1 LTKAPCEKR
10 RSPEAADARRDP
22 FCFPPRTGCATLGE
36 FLDMPDVKTLLPLQD
51 IDRRLYLLRRE
62 RARKPEE
69 LAGLKRAVTD
79 ADGRFKEREAAV
91 KEQKVQGSKFDLEM
105 KEMDDRI
112 KKLDADSLKSKKNSD
127 FLAIKKAISGIQADQ
142 SLVAE
147 KWMEI
152 EAKVEQA
159 VRVMKEAEEE
169 LKAAKGRLATEE
181 KRLQAEITVLDS
193 EIADLDAKRKE
204 ALGGLDGDMLGIYER
219 IIRSEGKAGQALAAV
234 VKQSQSFQKKPKRPK
249 GDSEPEQAP
258 GGFSTFNYSCSGCN
272 SELNLQDVNM
282 LLIAREVRL
291 CRNCSRILYY
301 LDR

>member
-1 LTKAPCEKR
+1 
-10 RSPEAADARRDP
+10 
-22 FCFPPRTGCATLGE
+22 
-36 FLDMPDVKTLLPLQD
+36 MPDVRTLLPLQD

-69 LAGLKRAVTD
+69 LAGLKRAVVD
-79 ADGRFKEREAAV
+79 AEGRFKEKDSAV
-91 KEQKVQGSKFDLEM
+91 KEMKVQGSKVDLEM

-112 KKLDADSLKSKKNSD
+112 KKLDTDSLKSKKNSD
-127 FLAIKKAISGIQADQ
+127 FLAIKKAIGGIQADQ

-159 VRVMKEAEEE
+159 TRAMKESELE
-169 LKAAKGRLATEE
+169 LKAAKGRLGTEE
-181 KRLQAEITVLDS
+181 KRLQAEITL
-193 EIADLDAKRKE
+193 LDAEIHDLESKRKA
-204 ALGGLDGDMLGIYER
+204 ALDGLDGEMLGIYER
-219 IIRSEGKAGQALAAV
+219 IIRSEGKSGQALAAV
-234 VKQSQSFQKKPKRPK
+234 VKQSQSFQKKAKKGK
-249 GDSEPEQAP
+249 GDGEPEPEQ

-282 LLIAREVRL
+282 LLIAREVRM